1 MRRFTRLTNAFSKNV
16 ENHAAAVA
24 LYFMYYNFGRVHQTA
39 RDASNG
45 NGDRKS
51 RVLGR
56 GDCGTLGQ
64 KGLMNSRHVGAG
76 VSLGLCFGAALGTA
90 LHTLGWSSSAISV
103 GIALGVSLG
112 TVASSRFVFGG
123 RSDAALAR
131 KKVVSEKP
139 LPHPLG
145 L

>member
-1 MRRFTRLTNAFSKNV
+1 
-16 ENHAAAVA
+16 
-24 LYFMYYNFGRVHQTA
+24 
-39 RDASNG
+39 
-45 NGDRKS
+45 
-51 RVLGR
+51 
-56 GDCGTLGQ
+56 
-64 KGLMNSRHVGAG
+64 MNSKHVG
-76 VSLGLCFGAALGTA
+76 VTISLGLCFGAALGAA
-90 LHTLGWSSSAISV
+90 LHNLGWSSSAIGV
-103 GIALGVSLG
+103 GIALGVSRLG

>member
-1 MRRFTRLTNAFSKNV
+1 
-16 ENHAAAVA
+16 
-24 LYFMYYNFGRVHQTA
+24 
-39 RDASNG
+39 
-45 NGDRKS
+45 
-51 RVLGR
+51 
-56 GDCGTLGQ
+56 
-64 KGLMNSRHVGAG
+64 MNSKYVRMGISISV
-76 VSLGLCFGAALGTA
+76 GLCFGAALGTA
-90 LHTLGWSSSAISV
+90 LHNLGV

-145 L
+145 LSKG

>member
-1 MRRFTRLTNAFSKNV
+1 
-16 ENHAAAVA
+16 
-24 LYFMYYNFGRVHQTA
+24 
-39 RDASNG
+39 
-45 NGDRKS
+45 
-51 RVLGR
+51 
-56 GDCGTLGQ
+56 
-64 KGLMNSRHVGAG
+64 MNSKYMGLG
-76 VSLGLCFGAALGTA
+76 SSLGLCFGAAWGAA
-90 LHTLGWSSSAISV
+90 LHTLGVGSLGTNVGV